1 MKSKKISI
9 VYVYKFLREASNK
22 EHPVSQ
28 LTICKALNKLGIE
41 CNRKTVAR
49 DINCLI
55 DNGFEI
61 TKIKGGGCY
70 IKDEN
75 MLKNDDYLMIKVAIN
90 LLDLPVEEKAR
101 LIKKLQSVKNINEK

>member
-55 DNGFEI
+55 ENGFKI
-61 TKIKGGGCY
+61 IKIKGIGCY
-70 IKDEN
+70 FEN
-75 MLKNDDYLMIKVAIN
+75 ENSINNEEYLLIKVGIN
-90 LLDLPVEEKAR
+90 LLDIDTKEKVN
-101 LIKKLQSVKNINEK
+101 LINKIKSIMNIYEI